1 MVQILNKTN
10 NGFFAYVSNPLHK
23 YGVMG
28 IESAKNLFDGSQ
40 ANPKVLRVFEV
51 GSGDASLF
59 HKKNVAKAPLKAELL
74 AHILD
79 AKNCKLTEADIS
91 EIYQSLDA

>member
-40 ANPKVLRVFEV
+40 DNPKVLKVFEV
-51 GSGDASLF
+51 GSDDASLF
-59 HKKNVAKAPLKAELL
+59 HKQNVDNAPLKAELL

-79 AKNCKLTEADIS
+79 AKNCKLTETDIS
-91 EIYQSLDA
+91 DIYQSLDV